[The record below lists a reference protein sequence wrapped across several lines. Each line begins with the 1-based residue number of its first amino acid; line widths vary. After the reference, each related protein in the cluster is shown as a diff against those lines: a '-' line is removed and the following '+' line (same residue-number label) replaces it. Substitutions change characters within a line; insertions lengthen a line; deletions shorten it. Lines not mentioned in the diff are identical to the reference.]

1 MATNLKQVKR
11 GYANLKRSGTQMYYE
26 TMGSGDPVIF
36 VHQCWWNNFEFEGVI
51 PMVAKQYTVYSPD
64 SLGFGFSPAAPNWF
78 EFTDFT
84 DSFIDFMDD
93 LGIEKASFVGQH
105 SGSLIIADLAARYPE
120 RVDKLIFGGL
130 AIYEDSLRKAK
141 AARRD
146 MIGGNKMPYT
156 KSLRP
161 GDLIGLESGL
171 LQRKED
177 GSHFVEYWNEQ
188 YRENPD
194 SKFEYIQR
202 AAIANLLHYDK
213 GGRDMINA
221 LLTFDL
227 ERVLPKVKQPSLQL
241 VGDRDC
247 VKPPLFKTIKEAADQ
262 LGSEIN
268 KIKIVEGGGI
278 MLYLDYP
285 FECAEA
291 ILSFLADPAAYKG
304 TEGRELERAMKEY
317 LVPDFDNL
325 VFEDKNVYID

>member
-36 VHQCWWNNFEFEGVI
+36 IHQCWWNNFEFEGVI
-51 PMVAKQYTVYSPD
+51 PMVAKQHTVYSPD

-105 SGSLIIADLAARYPE
+105 SGSLVMADLAARYPE

-130 AIYEDSLRKAK
+130 AIYEENLRKAK

-171 LQRKED
+171 LQRRED

-202 AAIANLLHYDK
+202 AAMANMLHYDK

-268 KIKIVEGGGI
+268 KIKIIEGGGI
-278 MLYLDYP
+278 MLFLDYP

-317 LVPDFDNL
+317 LVPDFDSL
-325 VFEDKNVYID
+325 VFEDHNVYID

>member
-105 SGSLIIADLAARYPE
+105 SGSLIMADLAARYPE

-156 KSLRP
+156 KSLRH

>member
-11 GYANLKRSGTQMYYE
+11 GFANLKRSGTQMYYE
-26 TMGSGDPVIF
+26 TMGQGSPVVFI
-36 VHQCWWNNFEFEGVI
+36 HQCWWNNFEYEGVL
-51 PMVAKQYTVYSPD
+51 PLVAKEHTVYSPD
-64 SLGFGFSPAAPNWF
+64 SLGFGFSPAAPGWF

-93 LGIEKASFVGQH
+93 LGIAKASFVGQH
-105 SGSLIIADLAARYPE
+105 SGSLVMADLASRYPE

-130 AIYEDSLRKAK
+130 AIYEDELRKSK

-177 GSHFVEYWNEQ
+177 GSHMVEYWLEQ
-188 YRENPD
+188 YRENSD
-194 SKFEYIQR
+194 SKFEYVQR
-202 AAIANLLHYDK
+202 ATIANLLHYDK

-221 LLTFDL
+221 LLTYDL
-227 ERVLPKVKQPSLQL
+227 ERVLPSITQPSLQL

-247 VKPPLFKTIKEAADQ
+247 VKPPLFKTVKEAADM
-262 LGSEIN
+262 LSSKIN

-278 MLYLDYP
+278 MLFLDYA

-291 ILSFLADPAAYKG
+291 INDFLRDPEAYEG
-304 TEGRELERAMKEY
+304 TDSREVARAMKEY
-317 LVPDFDNL
+317 LVPDFDKL
-325 VFEDKNVYID
+325 VFDDNNVYVV

>member
-51 PMVAKQYTVYSPD
+51 PMVAKQYTVDSPD

-105 SGSLIIADLAARYPE
+105 SGSLIMADLAARYPE

>member
-105 SGSLIIADLAARYPE
+105 SGSLIMADLAARYPE

-304 TEGRELERAMKEY
+304 TEGRELERARKEY

-325 VFEDKNVYID
+325 VVEDKNG

>member
-105 SGSLIIADLAARYPE
+105 SGSLIMADLAARYPE

-247 VKPPLFKTIKEAADQ
+247 VKPPLFK
-262 LGSEIN
+262 
-268 KIKIVEGGGI
+268 IKIVEGGGI

>member
-1 MATNLKQVKR
+1 MATNLKQVTR

-105 SGSLIIADLAARYPE
+105 SGSLIMADLAARYPE

-194 SKFEYIQR
+194 SLSSAARAYILAFVPSPSTQ
-202 AAIANLLHYDK
+202 
-213 GGRDMINA
+213 A
-221 LLTFDL
+221 LLNVNSNIFCRILKGRICKYSPQGPIPKYFTTF
-227 ERVLPKVKQPSLQL
+227 
-241 VGDRDC
+241 G
-247 VKPPLFKTIKEAADQ
+247 
-262 LGSEIN
+262 
-268 KIKIVEGGGI
+268 EG
-278 MLYLDYP
+278 L
-285 FECAEA
+285 
-291 ILSFLADPAAYKG
+291 
-304 TEGRELERAMKEY
+304 
-317 LVPDFDNL
+317 
-325 VFEDKNVYID
+325 

>member
-51 PMVAKQYTVYSPD
+51 PMVEKQYTVYSPD

-105 SGSLIIADLAARYPE
+105 SGSLIMADLAARYPE

>member
-36 VHQCWWNNFEFEGVI
+36 IHQCWWNNFEFEGVI

-105 SGSLIIADLAARYPE
+105 SGSLVMADLAARYPE

-130 AIYEDSLRKAK
+130 AIYEENLRKAK

-171 LQRKED
+171 LQRRED

-202 AAIANLLHYDK
+202 AAMANMLHYDK

-268 KIKIVEGGGI
+268 KIKIIEGGGI
-278 MLYLDYP
+278 MLFLDYP

-317 LVPDFDNL
+317 LVPDFDSL
-325 VFEDKNVYID
+325 VFEDHNVYID

>member
-26 TMGSGDPVIF
+26 TIGSGDPVIF

-105 SGSLIIADLAARYPE
+105 SGSLIMADLAARYPE

>member
-1 MATNLKQVKR
+1 MATNLKQVRR
-11 GYANLKRSGTQMYYE
+11 GFANLKRSGTQMYYE
-26 TMGSGDPVIF
+26 TMGEGSPVIF
-36 VHQCWWNNFEFEGVI
+36 IHQCWWNNFEFEGVI
-51 PMVAKQYTVYSPD
+51 PMVAKEHTVYSPD
-64 SLGFGFSPAAPNWF
+64 SLGFGFSPAAPSWF

-105 SGSLIIADLAARYPE
+105 SGSLVMADLASRYPE

-130 AIYEDSLRKAK
+130 AIYDEKLRKEK

-146 MIGGNKMPYT
+146 MIGGNRMPYT

-177 GSHFVEYWNEQ
+177 GSHMVEYWMEQ
-188 YRENPD
+188 YRENTD

-202 AAIANLLHYDK
+202 AAMANMLHYDK

-227 ERVLPKVKQPSLQL
+227 ERVLPSVKQPSLQL

-247 VKPPLFKTIKEAADQ
+247 VKPPLFKTIKEAADM
-262 LGSEIN
+262 LGSDIN
-268 KIKIVEGGGI
+268 KIKIIEGGGI
-278 MLYLDYP
+278 MLFLDYA

-291 ILSFLADPAAYKG
+291 ILSFLRDPEGYVG
-304 TEGRELERAMKEY
+304 TVGNELDRAMKEY
-317 LVPDFDNL
+317 LVPDWDQL
-325 VFEDKNVYID
+325 KFEDRNVYVV

>member
-105 SGSLIIADLAARYPE
+105 SGSLIMADLAARYPE

-291 ILSFLADPAAYKG
+291 ILSFLADPAAYKD

-317 LVPDFDNL
+317 LVPDFDSL

>member
-1 MATNLKQVKR
+1 MATNLRTVKR
-11 GYANLKRSGTQMYYE
+11 GYADLKRSGTQMYYE
-26 TMGSGDPVIF
+26 TAGSGDPVIF
-36 VHQCWWNNFEFEGVI
+36 IHQCWWNNFEFEGVI
-51 PMVAKQYTVYSPD
+51 PMVAKHYKVYSPD
-64 SLGFGFSPAAPNWF
+64 TLGFGFSPAAPNWF

-84 DSFIDFMDD
+84 DSFIDFMDA

-105 SGSLIIADLAARYPE
+105 SGSLVMADMAARYPE

-130 AIYEDSLRKAK
+130 AIYDDTLRKAK

-146 MIGGNKMPYT
+146 MIGVNKMPYT

-177 GSHFVEYWNEQ
+177 GSHMAEYWLEQ

-202 AAIANLLHYDK
+202 AAMANMLHYDK

-227 ERVLPKVKQPSLQL
+227 ERVLPKVTQPSLQL

-247 VKPPLFKTIKEAADQ
+247 VKPPVFKTIKEAADM
-262 LGSEIN
+262 LGSTVN

-278 MLYLDYP
+278 MLFLDYP

-291 ILSFLADPAAYKG
+291 IINFLSNPDTYVG

-317 LVPDFDNL
+317 LVPDWDAI
-325 VFEDKNVYID
+325 VFEDKNIYVD

>member
-105 SGSLIIADLAARYPE
+105 SGSLIMADLAARYPE
-120 RVDKLIFGGL
+120 RVDKLIYGGL

-291 ILSFLADPAAYKG
+291 ILCFLADPAAYKG

>member
-105 SGSLIIADLAARYPE
+105 SGSLSLADLAARYPE

-161 GDLIGLESGL
+161 GDLSGLESGR

-317 LVPDFDNL
+317 LVPDFDSL

>member
-1 MATNLKQVKR
+1 
-11 GYANLKRSGTQMYYE
+11 
-26 TMGSGDPVIF
+26 
-36 VHQCWWNNFEFEGVI
+36 
-51 PMVAKQYTVYSPD
+51 
-64 SLGFGFSPAAPNWF
+64 
-78 EFTDFT
+78 
-84 DSFIDFMDD
+84 
-93 LGIEKASFVGQH
+93 
-105 SGSLIIADLAARYPE
+105 
-120 RVDKLIFGGL
+120 
-130 AIYEDSLRKAK
+130 
-141 AARRD
+141 

-317 LVPDFDNL
+317 LVPDFDSL

>member
-11 GYANLKRSGTQMYYE
+11 EYANLKRSGTQMYYE

-105 SGSLIIADLAARYPE
+105 SGSLIMADLAARYPE

-317 LVPDFDNL
+317 LVPDFDSL

>member
-36 VHQCWWNNFEFEGVI
+36 IHQCWWNNFEFEGVI

-105 SGSLIIADLAARYPE
+105 SGSLVMADLAARYPE

-130 AIYEDSLRKAK
+130 AIYEENLRKAK

-171 LQRKED
+171 LQRRED

-202 AAIANLLHYDK
+202 AAMANMLHYDK

-268 KIKIVEGGGI
+268 KIKIIEGGGI
-278 MLYLDYP
+278 MLFLDYP

-291 ILSFLADPAAYKG
+291 ILSFLADPVAYKG

-317 LVPDFDNL
+317 LVPDFDSL
-325 VFEDKNVYID
+325 VFEDHNVYID

>member
-105 SGSLIIADLAARYPE
+105 SGSLIMADLAARYPE

-130 AIYEDSLRKAK
+130 AIYEESLRKAK

>member
-105 SGSLIIADLAARYPE
+105 SGSLIMADLAARYPE
-120 RVDKLIFGGL
+120 RVAKLIFGGL

-317 LVPDFDNL
+317 LVPDFDSL

>member
-51 PMVAKQYTVYSPD
+51 PMVAKQYTVDSPD

-105 SGSLIIADLAARYPE
+105 SGSLIMADLAARYPE

-141 AARRD
+141 ADRRD

>member
-1 MATNLKQVKR
+1 
-11 GYANLKRSGTQMYYE
+11 
-26 TMGSGDPVIF
+26 
-36 VHQCWWNNFEFEGVI
+36 
-51 PMVAKQYTVYSPD
+51 
-64 SLGFGFSPAAPNWF
+64 
-78 EFTDFT
+78 
-84 DSFIDFMDD
+84 MDD

-105 SGSLIIADLAARYPE
+105 SGSLIMADLAARYPE

-317 LVPDFDNL
+317 LVPDFDSL

>member
-64 SLGFGFSPAAPNWF
+64 SLGFGLSPAAASWL

-84 DSFIDFMDD
+84 ESFIDFMDD

-105 SGSLIIADLAARYPE
+105 SGSLIMADLAARYPE

>member
-1 MATNLKQVKR
+1 MLGKQRTILLFIGVQR
-11 GYANLKRSGTQMYYE
+11 VRPEIRDL
-26 TMGSGDPVIF
+26 PVIGKGLLVVGMGIQKQGNI
-36 VHQCWWNNFEFEGVI
+36 VH
-51 PMVAKQYTVYSPD
+51 
-64 SLGFGFSPAAPNWF
+64 
-78 EFTDFT
+78 
-84 DSFIDFMDD
+84 
-93 LGIEKASFVGQH
+93 
-105 SGSLIIADLAARYPE
+105 R
-120 RVDKLIFGGL
+120 
-130 AIYEDSLRKAK
+130 
-141 AARRD
+141 
-146 MIGGNKMPYT
+146 
-156 KSLRP
+156 
-161 GDLIGLESGL
+161 ESGL

>member
-1 MATNLKQVKR
+1 MATNLRQIRR
-11 GYANLKRSGTQMYYE
+11 GFADLKRSGTQMYYE
-26 TMGSGDPVIF
+26 TMGQGSPVIF
-36 VHQCWWNNFEFEGVI
+36 IHQCWWNNFEFEGVL
-51 PMVAKQYTVYSPD
+51 PLVAKEHTVYSPD
-64 SLGFGFSPAAPNWF
+64 SLGFGSSPAAPGWF

-84 DSFIDFMDD
+84 DSFVDFMDFM
-93 LGIEKASFVGQH
+93 GIEKASFVGQH
-105 SGSLIIADLAARYPE
+105 SGSLIMADLASRYPE

-130 AIYEDSLRKAK
+130 AIYGDELRKSK

-146 MIGGNKMPYT
+146 MIGGNRMPYT

-177 GSHFVEYWNEQ
+177 GSHMVEYWLEQ
-188 YRENPD
+188 YRENSD
-194 SKFEYIQR
+194 SKFEYVQR
-202 AAIANLLHYDK
+202 AALANMLHYDK

-227 ERVLPKVKQPSLQL
+227 ERVLPSVTQPSLQL

-247 VKPPLFKTIKEAADQ
+247 VKPPLFKTIKEAADM
-262 LGSEIN
+262 LSSKVN

-278 MLYLDYP
+278 MLFLDYA

-291 ILSFLADPAAYKG
+291 INDFLRDPEAYVG
-304 TEGRELERAMKEY
+304 TDPREVARAMKEY
-317 LVPDFDNL
+317 LVPDFDQL
-325 VFEDKNVYID
+325 VFEDKNVYRV

>member
-84 DSFIDFMDD
+84 DSVIDFMDD

-105 SGSLIIADLAARYPE
+105 SGSLIMADLAARYPE

>member
-11 GYANLKRSGTQMYYE
+11 GYANLERSGTQMYYE

-105 SGSLIIADLAARYPE
+105 SGSLIMADLAARYPE

>member
-105 SGSLIIADLAARYPE
+105 SGSLIMADLAARYPE

-202 AAIANLLHYDK
+202 AAIANLLHYDN

-278 MLYLDYP
+278 MLYLDYL

-317 LVPDFDNL
+317 LVPDFDSL

>member
-105 SGSLIIADLAARYPE
+105 SGSLIMADLAARYPE

-317 LVPDFDNL
+317 LVPDFDSL
-325 VFEDKNVYID
+325 VFEDKTSI

>member
-105 SGSLIIADLAARYPE
+105 SGSLIMADLAARYPE

-291 ILSFLADPAAYKG
+291 ILRFLADPAAYKG
-304 TEGRELERAMKEY
+304 TEGRELERSMKEY

>member
-36 VHQCWWNNFEFEGVI
+36 VHQCWWYNFEFEGVI

-105 SGSLIIADLAARYPE
+105 SGSLIMADLAARYPE

-304 TEGRELERAMKEY
+304 TEGRAMKEY
-317 LVPDFDNL
+317 LVPDFDSL

>member
-11 GYANLKRSGTQMYYE
+11 GYANLKCSGTQMYYE

-105 SGSLIIADLAARYPE
+105 SGSLIMADLAARYPE

>member
-11 GYANLKRSGTQMYYE
+11 GYENLKRSGTQMYYE

-51 PMVAKQYTVYSPD
+51 PMVAKPYTVYSPD

-105 SGSLIIADLAARYPE
+105 SGSLIMADLAARYPE

>member
-26 TMGSGDPVIF
+26 TMGSGDSVIF

-105 SGSLIIADLAARYPE
+105 SGSLIMADLAARYPE

-317 LVPDFDNL
+317 LVPDFDSL

>member
-105 SGSLIIADLAARYPE
+105 SGSLIMADLAARYPE

-247 VKPPLFKTIKEAADQ
+247 VKPPLFKTIKEAANQ

>member
-11 GYANLKRSGTQMYYE
+11 GYANLKRSCTQMYYE

-105 SGSLIIADLAARYPE
+105 SGSLIMADLAARYPE

>member
-105 SGSLIIADLAARYPE
+105 SGSLIMADLAARYPE

-247 VKPPLFKTIKEAADQ
+247 VKPPLFKTIKEAAGQ

-317 LVPDFDNL
+317 LVPDFDSL

>member
-105 SGSLIIADLAARYPE
+105 SGSLIMADLAARYPE

-213 GGRDMINA
+213 GRRDMINA

-317 LVPDFDNL
+317 LVPDFDSL